1 MYAADTAT
9 PLAAMEAT
17 VEAAS
22 RPYFLEALEAEA
34 VASVP
39 SVAAVA
45 TLAAS
50 AASVAAA
57 LVAEVPAAV
66 GKISIRATKI
76 VDPI

>member
-1 MYAADTAT
+1 MAT

-39 SVAAVA
+39 SVAAVV
-45 TLAAS
+45 TLVAS
-50 AASVAAA
+50 AAAA

>member
-1 MYAADTAT
+1 MAT

-45 TLAAS
+45 ASAAS
-50 AASVAAA
+50 VAAASVAAA

>member
-45 TLAAS
+45 AS

>member
-45 TLAAS
+45 AS

-76 VDPI
+76 VVPI

>member
-22 RPYFLEALEAEA
+22 RPYFLEALAAEA

-50 AASVAAA
+50 AAAA